1 MKTQLSLWNILRAP
15 LVTVATALYPSAVPA
30 RPHCRRTKDLV
41 DGTRSRRCAQL
52 IASPR
57 RRLELLTAYVIL
69 PLAILL
75 FGLALLQRA
84 TGIDYTDYISGHQIM
99 YVPR

>member
-1 MKTQLSLWNILRAP
+1 M
-15 LVTVATALYPSAVPA
+15 
-30 RPHCRRTKDLV
+30 
-41 DGTRSRRCAQL
+41 DGTQSRRCAQL

-99 YVPR
+99 RVPR